1 MKNLRKLRFLAFG
14 ILIILISCTGEQR
27 KEHAENKFCDDLTSF
42 SKALDNLD
50 IAGEGTDVDAF
61 NRAYDKADRAWN
73 KLVESAEKLENV
85 EIKES
90 VKSYNKLVRSINK
103 IEGKTITAETSNE
116 INQNIDVTAA
126 KIDDLMDTEC
136 ED

>member
-14 ILIILISCTGEQR
+14 ILILLISCTGEQR

-42 SKALDNLD
+42 SKALDNLE
-50 IAGEGTDVDAF
+50 IANEGTDVKTF
-61 NRAYDKADRAWN
+61 NRAYDKADKAWN
-73 KLVESAEKLENV
+73 RLVESAEKLQNI

-103 IEGKTITAETSNE
+103 IEGKTITADTYNE
-116 INQNIDVTAA
+116 INKNVDATAD
-126 KIDDLMDTEC
+126 KINYLMDTEC
-136 ED
+136 KN